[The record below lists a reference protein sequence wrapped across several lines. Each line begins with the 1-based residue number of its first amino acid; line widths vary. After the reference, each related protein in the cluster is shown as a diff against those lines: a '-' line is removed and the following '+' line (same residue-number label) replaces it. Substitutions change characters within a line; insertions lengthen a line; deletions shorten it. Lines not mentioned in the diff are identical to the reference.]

1 MCAPPVLVR
10 EVTGMGER
18 GKEAEGALSVLA
30 SVGRHISGR
39 REKAGSKRR
48 RKAPLSPP
56 EG

>member
-30 SVGRHISGR
+30 SVGKHISGK